1 MNLLTKFRCSSDTSI
16 RVHLSGFNLNA
27 RNVYS
32 DKNSIRGSPRTV
44 PSCISAILSDT
55 KTWSTSNKNVD
66 LRRLVVSRHQNLIF
80 WNHVDLVLSVDWKA
94 EGPPFK
100 NMPLT
105 SCRWDVRKALVS
117 TYLFIH
123 LCLAKMKILGENC
136 NIFGNN
142 AILRYYDL
150 IMFSATFFAEKG
162 YFFRQLGFLTKF
174 RFLKMQ
180 KGAEQ
185 LSVGRWTDFDQTR
198 FSNQVSMPI
207 TQKVYSHAI
216 YLKNFRNN
224 KAMWVK
230 LEKLRNE

>member
-1 MNLLTKFRCSSDTSI
+1 
-16 RVHLSGFNLNA
+16 
-27 RNVYS
+27 
-32 DKNSIRGSPRTV
+32 
-44 PSCISAILSDT
+44 
-55 KTWSTSNKNVD
+55 
-66 LRRLVVSRHQNLIF
+66 
-80 WNHVDLVLSVDWKA
+80 
-94 EGPPFK
+94 
-100 NMPLT
+100 
-105 SCRWDVRKALVS
+105 
-117 TYLFIH
+117 
-123 LCLAKMKILGENC
+123 MKILGENC

-150 IMFSATFFAEKG
+150 IMFFSDLLCRKGLFFPVS
-162 YFFRQLGFLTKF
+162 GFLTKF

-230 LEKLRNE
+230 LEN